1 MKAFGQLVKHRLKFC
16 HFQWVIECR
25 DPVEKHQAQL
35 SLAKPTFN
43 LIYAD
48 IQQQLINTRYHTKQV
63 LGLALKK
70 KHKREI
76 EREKYVP
83 RIKRRKEM
91 KRAVLKETDI
101 NKASHPWQHSLGFWL
116 FSHSPSLSASSSS
129 SSTSINPLNPTTTG
143 HQRKRKAFQQNG
155 PGAAKARQLLGWMGD
170 WEKWLYIVV
179 CLSRSRCLI
188 WFLYIGFYDLWRR

>member
-1 MKAFGQLVKHRLKFC
+1 MHRLKFC

-70 KHKREI
+70 KHKRER
-76 EREKYVP
+76 EREREVCTWDQE
-83 RIKRRKEM
+83 KEGD
-91 KRAVLKETDI
+91 EE
-101 NKASHPWQHSLGFWL
+101 G
-116 FSHSPSLSASSSS
+116 SA
-129 SSTSINPLNPTTTG
+129 
-143 HQRKRKAFQQNG
+143 QR
-155 PGAAKARQLLGWMGD
+155 D
-170 WEKWLYIVV
+170 
-179 CLSRSRCLI
+179 
-188 WFLYIGFYDLWRR
+188 

>member
-1 MKAFGQLVKHRLKFC
+1 M
-16 HFQWVIECR
+16 IECR
-25 DPVEKHQAQL
+25 DLVEKHQAQL

-70 KHKREI
+70 NIKER

-83 RIKRRKEM
+83 GIKRRKEM

-101 NKASHPWQHSLGFWL
+101 NKASHPWQHSLGFGFSPILLL
-116 FSHSPSLSASSSS
+116 F
-129 SSTSINPLNPTTTG
+129 
-143 HQRKRKAFQQNG
+143 
-155 PGAAKARQLLGWMGD
+155 QLL
-170 WEKWLYIVV
+170 L
-179 CLSRSRCLI
+179 LL
-188 WFLYIGFYDLWRR
+188 LQLQ

>member
-1 MKAFGQLVKHRLKFC
+1 M
-16 HFQWVIECR
+16 IECR

-70 KHKREI
+70 KHKRER

-83 RIKRRKEM
+83 GIKRRKEM

-129 SSTSINPLNPTTTG
+129 SSSTSINPLNPTTTD

-155 PGAAKARQLLGWMGD
+155 PGAAKARRLLGWMGD
-170 WEKWLYIVV
+170 
-179 CLSRSRCLI
+179 
-188 WFLYIGFYDLWRR
+188 